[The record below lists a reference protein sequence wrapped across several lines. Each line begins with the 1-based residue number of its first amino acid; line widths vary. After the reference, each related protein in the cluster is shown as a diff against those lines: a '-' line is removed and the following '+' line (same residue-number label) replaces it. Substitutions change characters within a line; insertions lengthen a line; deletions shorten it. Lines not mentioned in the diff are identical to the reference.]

1 MQMLPHRRVCGVTLL
16 CVQWPLARLVLRG
29 WHVTTSSGHLAVLLD
44 GWLCCTCLQNQNPFV
59 SFRDVWQSL
68 PRCARV
74 LLVWV
79 LLEAVFIVIYAT
91 TVLITGTQQQ
101 FIFPLL
107 VGAPLHCGLWLQ

>member
-1 MQMLPHRRVCGVTLL
+1 MP
-16 CVQWPLARLVLRG
+16 A
-29 WHVTTSSGHLAVLLD
+29 
-44 GWLCCTCLQNQNPFV
+44 CLQNQNPFA

-79 LLEAVFIVIYAT
+79 LLEAVFIVIYAI
-91 TVLITGTQQQ
+91 TVLVTGTQQQ

-107 VGAPLHCGLWLQ
+107 VSRRSAVTLLFTMTPACYSCFLLQNVADQCVLPRQDCGW

>member
-1 MQMLPHRRVCGVTLL
+1 MALHF
-16 CVQWPLARLVLRG
+16 
-29 WHVTTSSGHLAVLLD
+29 
-44 GWLCCTCLQNQNPFV
+44 TCLQNQNPFV

-107 VGAPLHCGLWLQ
+107 VGACFSVARRCTAST

>member
-1 MQMLPHRRVCGVTLL
+1 MHF
-16 CVQWPLARLVLRG
+16 
-29 WHVTTSSGHLAVLLD
+29 
-44 GWLCCTCLQNQNPFV
+44 TCSQNQNPFV

-107 VGAPLHCGLWLQ
+107 VGACCSVTRRCTAST

>member
-1 MQMLPHRRVCGVTLL
+1 V
-16 CVQWPLARLVLRG
+16 
-29 WHVTTSSGHLAVLLD
+29 
-44 GWLCCTCLQNQNPFV
+44 QNQNPFV

-91 TVLITGTQQQ
+91 TVLVTGTQQQ

-107 VGAPLHCGLWLQ
+107 VSTFVHMANSLQDICLLLLVSLA